1 MTTLIHAVIVEDEPR
16 AQNVLKA
23 LLETHFPDVRV
34 VGVAV
39 DVPTA
44 VELIKDQKPE
54 LVFLDVELPGQSGL
68 SLFEHIDPTQIHVV
82 FTTAYTQYAIQ
93 AFQVSAVD
101 YLLKPIQL
109 DQLEVAIDKVRKHKK
124 ENRLDASDIA
134 LLKEQMVEGVKK
146 IPLPTSG
153 GVLFVCLQ
161 DIVYLKADGSYT
173 HFIMNNGK
181 NILVS
186 RKIKEFEHTLN
197 KNNRFFRPHRSYV
210 VNVDR
215 IVEYIKADGGSV
227 VMDNTDEIPLS
238 RDMRETFLQFM
249 GMR

>member
-1 MTTLIHAVIVEDEPR
+1 MSTPIYAIIVEDEPR
-16 AQNVLKA
+16 AQNVLNT
-23 LLETHFPDVRV
+23 LLQEHFPDVKV
-34 VGVAV
+34 VGFAQ
-39 DVPTA
+39 DVPAA
-44 VELIKDQKPE
+44 VTMIQERKPE
-54 LVFLDVELPGQSGL
+54 LVFLDVELPGQPGL
-68 SLFEHIDPTQIHVV
+68 SLFDQTDASQFQVI
-82 FTTAYTQYAIQ
+82 FTTAYTQYAVQ

-109 DQLEVAIDKVRKHKK
+109 DQMEAAIEKVRKQFREQKPETVEDQK
-124 ENRLDASDIA
+124 EKDRPA
-134 LLKEQMVEGVKK
+134 EGIKK

-153 GVLFVCLQ
+153 GVLFICLQ

-173 HFIMNNGK
+173 HFIMQNGK
-181 NILVS
+181 QILVS

-210 VNVDR
+210 VNGDR

-227 VMDNTDEIPLS
+227 VMDNADEIPLS
-238 RDMRETFLQFM
+238 RDMREAFLQYM

>member
-1 MTTLIHAVIVEDEPR
+1 MITPIQALIVEDEPR
-16 AQNVLKA
+16 AQNVLNT
-23 LLETHFPDVRV
+23 LLSEHFPDVQV
-34 VGVAV
+34 VGIAN
-39 DVPTA
+39 DVQQA
-44 VELIKDQKPE
+44 AGIIHDKKPD

-68 SLFEHIDPTQIHVV
+68 SLFDNTDPSQYQVI
-82 FTTAYTQYAIQ
+82 FTTAYTQYALN

-101 YLLKPIQL
+101 YLLKPLQL
-109 DQLEVAIDKVRKHKK
+109 DQLEAAIEKVRK
-124 ENRLDASDIA
+124 N
-134 LLKEQMVEGVKK
+134 LKEPGLSANDVAELKELMVEGVKK

-153 GVLFVCLQ
+153 GVLFVTLS
-161 DIVYLKADGSYT
+161 DIIYLKADGSYT

-197 KNNRFFRPHRSYV
+197 KANRFFRPHRSYV

>member
-16 AQNVLKA
+16 AQNVLKT
-23 LLETHFPDVRV
+23 LLEAHFPDVRV
-34 VGVAV
+34 VGVAA
-39 DVPTA
+39 DVPAA

-68 SLFEHIDPTQIHVV
+68 SLFEHIDATQIHVV

-109 DQLEVAIDKVRKHKK
+109 DQLEAAIDKVRKHKK

-161 DIVYLKADGSYT
+161 DIIYLKADGSYT

>member
-16 AQNVLKA
+16 AQNVLKT
-23 LLETHFPDVRV
+23 LIESHFPDVCI
-34 VGVAV
+34 VGVAS

-44 VELIKDQKPE
+44 TEVIRIQKPE
-54 LVFLDVELPGQSGL
+54 LLFLDVELPGQSGL
-68 SLFEHIDPTQIHVV
+68 SLFDQIDPTQIHVV

-109 DQLEVAIDKVRKHKK
+109 DQLEAAIEKVRKHRK
-124 ENRLDASDIA
+124 EYRLDASDIA

-153 GVLFVCLQ
+153 GMLFVCLQ

-173 HFIMNNGK
+173 HFILNSGK

-227 VMDNTDEIPLS
+227 VMDNADEIPLS

>member
-1 MTTLIHAVIVEDEPR
+1 MTSLIQAVIVEDEPR
-16 AQNVLKA
+16 AQNVLNT
-23 LLETHFPDVRV
+23 LIQEYFPDVKV
-34 VGVAV
+34 VGIAN
-39 DVPTA
+39 DVQMA
-44 VELIKDQKPE
+44 AGIIREKDPG

-68 SLFEHIDPTQIHVV
+68 SLFDQTDSSRYQVI
-82 FTTAYTQYAIQ
+82 FTTAYTQYALQ

-109 DQLEVAIDKVRKHKK
+109 DHLETAIEKVRKHIR
-124 ENRLDASDIA
+124 EFGSLHSDEES
-134 LLKEQMVEGVKK
+134 LKEKAAEGVKK

-153 GVLFVCLQ
+153 GVLFICLD

-173 HFIMNNGK
+173 HFILNNGK

-197 KNNRFFRPHRSYV
+197 KTNRFFRPHRSYV
-210 VNVDR
+210 VNMDR

-227 VMDNTDEIPLS
+227 VMDNKDEIPLS

>member
-146 IPLPTSG
+146 IPLPTSV

>member
-16 AQNVLKA
+16 AQNVLRT
-23 LLETHFPDVRV
+23 LLEAHFPDVRL
-34 VGVAV
+34 VGVAA

-68 SLFEHIDPTQIHVV
+68 TLFEHIDATQIHVV

-109 DQLEVAIDKVRKHKK
+109 DQLELAIEKVRKHKK

>member
-1 MTTLIHAVIVEDEPR
+1 L
-16 AQNVLKA
+16 
-23 LLETHFPDVRV
+23 F
-34 VGVAV
+34 
-39 DVPTA
+39 
-44 VELIKDQKPE
+44 DQ
-54 LVFLDVELPGQSGL
+54 
-68 SLFEHIDPTQIHVV
+68 IDPTQVHVV

-109 DQLEVAIDKVRKHKK
+109 DQLEAAIEKVRKHRK
-124 ENRLDASDIA
+124 EYRLDASDIA

-153 GVLFVCLQ
+153 GMLFVCLQ

-173 HFIMNNGK
+173 HFILNSGK

-227 VMDNTDEIPLS
+227 VMDNADEIPLS

>member
-1 MTTLIHAVIVEDEPR
+1 MITPIQALIVEDEPR
-16 AQNVLKA
+16 AQNVLNT
-23 LLETHFPDVRV
+23 LLNEHFPDVQV
-34 VGVAV
+34 IGTANDVQEAV
-39 DVPTA
+39 SIIR
-44 VELIKDQKPE
+44 EKKPD

-68 SLFEHIDPTQIHVV
+68 SLFEHTDPSQFQVI
-82 FTTAYTQYAIQ
+82 FTTAYTQYALN

-101 YLLKPIQL
+101 YLLKPLQL
-109 DQLEVAIDKVRKHKK
+109 DQMEAAIEKVRKNQK
-124 ENRLDASDIA
+124 EPGLSPSDVA
-134 LLKEQMVEGVKK
+134 ELKELIVEGVKK

-153 GVLFVCLQ
+153 GVLFVTLS

-186 RKIKEFEHTLN
+186 RKIKEFEYTLN
-197 KNNRFFRPHRSYV
+197 KANRFFRPHRSYV